1 MPTGYQLQNS
11 LLLFLQGVVIL
22 VASVL
27 VFITPQKSA
36 DEMLLIAGFTA
47 LAMAVIFLS
56 GCFFGEDQDSFV
68 PDLCIA
74 FVMGLLSY
82 RLINHHYIRAE
93 WLLFSISGLLLLLAL
108 NVFRAALDMKYIFT
122 YWWMAAVTLVISAG
136 VAYFI
141 ASDNMFPGLS
151 IIVSIY
157 LLMLGVLMVWLSIL
171 DRRIEKEYRKTLQ
184 ELREN

>member
-1 MPTGYQLQNS
+1 MVHRLQNS
-11 LLLFLQGVVIL
+11 LLLFSQGAVIL
-22 VASVL
+22 IASAF
-27 VFITPQKSA
+27 VFITPQRST

-47 LAMAVIFLS
+47 LAMAVIYLS

-68 PDLCIA
+68 ADLCIA

-82 RLINHHYIRAE
+82 RLINHHYIPAE
-93 WLLFSISGLLLLLAL
+93 WLLFSVAGLLLLLAL
-108 NVFRAALDMKYIFT
+108 NVFRTALEMKYIFT
-122 YWWMAAVTLVISAG
+122 YWWMAAVTLLISGG

-141 ASDNMFPGLS
+141 ASDKMFPGLS

-171 DRRIEKEYRKTLQ
+171 DRRIEKEYRKTLR

>member
-1 MPTGYQLQNS
+1 
-11 LLLFLQGVVIL
+11 
-22 VASVL
+22 
-27 VFITPQKSA
+27 
-36 DEMLLIAGFTA
+36 
-47 LAMAVIFLS
+47 
-56 GCFFGEDQDSFV
+56 
-68 PDLCIA
+68 
-74 FVMGLLSY
+74 
-82 RLINHHYIRAE
+82 
-93 WLLFSISGLLLLLAL
+93 LLAL

-141 ASDNMFPGLS
+141 ASDKMFPGLS

>member
-1 MPTGYQLQNS
+1 MHTAYHLQTS
-11 LLLFLQGVVIL
+11 LLLLLQGMIIL
-22 VASVL
+22 TASVL
-27 VFITPQKSA
+27 VFITPQQST

-47 LAMAVIFLS
+47 LAMAVIYLLS
-56 GCFFGEDQDSFV
+56 CFFGEDQESFV

-93 WLLFSISGLLLLLAL
+93 WLLFSVSGLLLLLAL
-108 NVFRAALDMKYIFT
+108 NVFRTALDMKYIFT
-122 YWWMAAVTLVISAG
+122 YWWMAAVMLVISSG

-141 ASDNMFPGLS
+141 ASDKMFPGLS
-151 IIVSIY
+151 KIVSVY
-157 LLMLGVLMVWLSIL
+157 LLMLGVLMVWLSVL
-171 DRRIEKEYRKTLQ
+171 DRRVEKEYRKTLQ